1 MVSEVWTWRTPF
13 IDLFGYEKIHMAV
26 YIAADIPDEDFE
38 DVKVFFFFLFVI
50 FLTN

>member
-13 IDLFGYEKIHMAV
+13 IDLFGYDKIHMAV
-26 YIAADIPDEDFE
+26 YIAADISDEDFE
-38 DVKVFFFFLFVI
+38 DVKVFFFFIFVI